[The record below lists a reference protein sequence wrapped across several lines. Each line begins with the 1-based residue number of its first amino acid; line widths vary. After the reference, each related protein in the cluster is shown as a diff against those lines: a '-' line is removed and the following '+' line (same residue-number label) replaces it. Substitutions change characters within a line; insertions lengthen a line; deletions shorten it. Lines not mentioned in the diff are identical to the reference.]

1 MIQGREREGSEKEVH
16 SRDICVITSVR
27 YNFFKK
33 ISQFYCYPC
42 EKIEGRN
49 PPAAGCLYIYATF
62 LCRAAESREREREID
77 TVARLID
84 RSIDRIYAMMR
95 DEEEEEGVVIII
107 REYDPSR
114 DRAGTEAVDRE
125 CDVGPTGGMSLHAD
139 LLGDPVARIRHS
151 PDYLMLVR
159 TTIIS
164 CQYVRCF
171 GGCVFIL

>member
-1 MIQGREREGSEKEVH
+1 M
-16 SRDICVITSVR
+16 
-27 YNFFKK
+27 
-33 ISQFYCYPC
+33 
-42 EKIEGRN
+42 
-49 PPAAGCLYIYATF
+49 
-62 LCRAAESREREREID
+62 
-77 TVARLID
+77 ID